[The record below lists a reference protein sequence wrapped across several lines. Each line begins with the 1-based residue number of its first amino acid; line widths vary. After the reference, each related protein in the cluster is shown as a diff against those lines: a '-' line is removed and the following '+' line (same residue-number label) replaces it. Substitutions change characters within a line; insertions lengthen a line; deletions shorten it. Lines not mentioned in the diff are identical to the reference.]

1 VVSLVVAISAM
12 DVKKNLNNRTYKLL
26 IIIFAVAIVGF
37 SVLPVCNYF
46 RSHTHDHTKDYGRYY
61 QIGQTALHH
70 GDIYI
75 KGGDEMF
82 QFMYPP
88 PAAVCFAFLSALGL
102 LPFIGTLVL
111 VNSAAWVSSVFL
123 SVYLTTGK
131 ALRQHSLLYL
141 IPTACCAP
149 YIWDIYLL
157 GQPNLLLLACMLG
170 AFTCLQLKKE
180 WCAGA
185 LIAAAVSIKA
195 FPILSIAYLV
205 YRRHWKA
212 TLFTLAFM
220 FFFLVL
226 LPAPLRG
233 FQRNLQD
240 LKTWSEGMVFHYDA
254 NSIAQRPSRGY
265 SWENQS
271 LIAVANRLLRP
282 VDAFRDKNKPRYV
295 NLVNLEFKYVN
306 SIIVIIGL
314 GFCLFYI
321 ISMPRYTRRT
331 MLSNSIEYAML
342 LLLILLFTP
351 LSFTYFYVWL
361 LYPLMVVLNIL
372 LTTPFPS
379 REWNK
384 TLTWFMVCLLLL
396 CFTLPVPGF
405 NRLGA
410 LGNTFWACV
419 LLLVGLGWKLRKLKN
434 HRDFHDAAL
443 PQPNDP
449 LSFPP
454 SQGGDTRGCKK
465 TFQNLSS

>member
-1 VVSLVVAISAM
+1 M

-26 IIIFAVAIVGF
+26 IIMFVVVILGLSAVPIN
-37 SVLPVCNYF
+37 NYF
-46 RSHTHDHTKDYGRYY
+46 RSHTLDHTKDYGKWY
-61 QIGQTALHH
+61 QTGQIALHH
-70 GDIYI
+70 GDIYRKS
-75 KGGDEMF
+75 KGDTF

-88 PAAVCFAFLSALGL
+88 TAAVCFAFLSALGL
-102 LPFIGTLVL
+102 LPFIGILVL
-111 VNSAAWVSSVFL
+111 VNSAAWVASVLL
-123 SVYLTTGK
+123 SIYLTTGK

-170 AFTCLQLKKE
+170 AFACLQLKKE

-212 TLFTLAFM
+212 ALFTLAFM

-240 LKTWSEGMVFHYDA
+240 LKTWSEGMVFRYDA

-265 SWENQS
+265 SWKNQS

-282 VDAFRDKNKPRYV
+282 VNAFRSKTNPRYV
-295 NLVNLEFKYVN
+295 NLASLDFKRIN
-306 SIIVIIGL
+306 MIIVIVGL
-314 GFCLFYI
+314 GLCFFYVA
-321 ISMPRYTRRT
+321 SMPRYIQRT
-331 MLSNSIEYAML
+331 TCSDSIEYAML
-342 LLLILLFTP
+342 LLLILIFTP

-361 LYPLMVVLNIL
+361 LYPLTVALNIQQTL
-372 LTTPFPS
+372 PNPS
-379 REWNK
+379 RARNMM
-384 TLTWFMVCLLLL
+384 LIWFMTCLLLL
-396 CFTLPVPGF
+396 GF
-405 NRLGA
+405 NDIPDV
-410 LGNTFWACV
+410 F
-419 LLLVGLGWKLRKLKN
+419 LLMRVR
-434 HRDFHDAAL
+434 
-443 PQPNDP
+443 
-449 LSFPP
+449 
-454 SQGGDTRGCKK
+454 
-465 TFQNLSS
+465 